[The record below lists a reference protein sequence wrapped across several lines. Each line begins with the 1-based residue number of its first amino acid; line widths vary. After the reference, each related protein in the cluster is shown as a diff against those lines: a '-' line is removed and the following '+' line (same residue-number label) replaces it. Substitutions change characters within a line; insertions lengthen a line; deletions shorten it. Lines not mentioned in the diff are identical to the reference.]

1 VLPLNWEHPDA
12 HAIYWAALGL
22 QRASGK
28 EYSIDELN
36 TDRIV
41 FHSIQNLYRRGK
53 MIVYT
58 SRIPAENDPCNII
71 ERESVFLFPDLR
83 MFDRYDQALRA
94 LTGKYAE
101 LEGNVESLQNA
112 HRNMLKHAILL
123 FYQAGHMDKAIE
135 IYNTLRKEYP
145 QDTDVHVSLAEYV
158 RTRFIN
164 ELASIGINDAA
175 EIITLMLQET
185 YYRYAVHDDD
195 EAFGREKMAREV
207 YDHYQKQYEGEGT
220 DRVVLPDFNVLRYV
234 GISSFLN
241 DMRYPDFIRRDL
253 IERIRVERPELYEK
267 LNQQHEYFMQEM
279 EKQESTQ
286 Q

>member
-1 VLPLNWEHPDA
+1 
-12 HAIYWAALGL
+12 
-22 QRASGK
+22 
-28 EYSIDELN
+28 
-36 TDRIV
+36 
-41 FHSIQNLYRRGK
+41 
-53 MIVYT
+53 
-58 SRIPAENDPCNII
+58 
-71 ERESVFLFPDLR
+71 
-83 MFDRYDQALRA
+83 
-94 LTGKYAE
+94 
-101 LEGNVESLQNA
+101 
-112 HRNMLKHAILL
+112 MLKHAILL